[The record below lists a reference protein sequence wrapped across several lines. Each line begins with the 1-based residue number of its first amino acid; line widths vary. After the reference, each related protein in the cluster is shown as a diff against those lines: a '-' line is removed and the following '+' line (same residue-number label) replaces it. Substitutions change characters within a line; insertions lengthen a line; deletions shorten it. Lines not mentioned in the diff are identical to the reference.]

1 MTYNNKLKGRDVRG
15 GRGKLGEV
23 EFLPKS
29 TCNYGA
35 QISIVVL
42 IHSSVSALLPTGENN
57 KLFQKWSIPPPL
69 SPARKGRPEP
79 EK

>member
-57 KLFQKWSIPPPL
+57 SIPPPL